1 MPGKIITVSQVHEGS
16 DDVDVLIPHPL
27 NIVADNLRVGR
38 DHGTVETVVGPVK
51 LLLLKADAGVEDC
64 FHTLV
69 EQRFNMTVDQ
79 FGRVADVLRGNGLH
93 PPLKE
98 VVVGPS

>member
-1 MPGKIITVSQVHEGS
+1 MLSKVIAVVQIHEWR
-16 DDVDVLIPHPL
+16 DDPNVLRLL

-38 DHGTVETVVGPVK
+38 DHRTIEAVVSPVK
-51 LLLLKADAGVEDC
+51 LLLLETDAGVEDC
-64 FHTLV
+64 SHTLV
-69 EQRFNMTVDQ
+69 EQRLDMTVDQ